1 MINIFYDVIN
11 AFTFLDESVFFS
23 LSFIAAFLL
32 GVANLFLSVFKTG
45 YGAIKKLRYLF
56 FLFSLCAIDLFYCIV
71 KPAAPYFLVTLFLGF
86 LFFSVSFGIREK
98 RPKPQKDDTDRSSEL
113 KVIDLAEKALYQQSP
128 ETRTVKE
135 PFYREVPP
143 EKPKTRPAL
152 DVSHVKSVI
161 ERLSY
166 FPLTAGDRRQINE
179 LNSLILTAEREGDAE
194 TMRALNEKL
203 SSLLKLMA
211 KYGA

>member
-11 AFTFLDESVFFS
+11 AFTFLGESVFFS

-86 LFFSVSFGIREK
+86 FFFSISFGIREK
-98 RPKPQKDDTDRSSEL
+98 RPKQQDDTDRSSEL

-135 PFYREVPP
+135 SFYREEPP

-203 SSLLKLMA
+203 SSLLKIMA